1 MGGRVRIWRG
11 GSGSVRRRRRGGF
24 LVMRESVM
32 GCSILT
38 VWWKDEHVVL
48 HVFKGLTG
56 FTIPALY
63 L

>member
-11 GSGSVRRRRRGGF
+11 GSGSGF